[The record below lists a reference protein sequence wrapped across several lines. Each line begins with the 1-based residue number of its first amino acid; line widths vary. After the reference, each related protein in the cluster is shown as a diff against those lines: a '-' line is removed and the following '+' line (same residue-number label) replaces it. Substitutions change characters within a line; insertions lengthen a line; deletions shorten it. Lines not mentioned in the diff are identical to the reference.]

1 MNSILSVNYA
11 TLLRKFRDRRAT
23 TNLSRLGKSQ
33 TLSGQSRKVLFVAW
47 PVLRKVRTAWAQFN
61 ATKLRSL
68 EQATKITKNL
78 DGIPQ
83 IRESL
88 TPEFRRLASAD
99 WRALRKM
106 GTASPLFKA
115 LPAAAILSAPWIEL
129 SQSKIQ
135 TASGEFRRRRLR
147 HPDLIATTG
156 GGS

>member
-1 MNSILSVNYA
+1 MNRIPFLNYA
-11 TLLRKFRDRRAT
+11 RLSRKLDKQSA
-23 TNLSRLGKSQ
+23 TNLIHRKKSQ
-33 TLSGQSRKVLFVAW
+33 TVSGQSRKALFVAW

-115 LPAAAILSAPWIEL
+115 LPAAAILSAPSIEL

-135 TASGEFRRRRLR
+135 TASGEFRRCRLR